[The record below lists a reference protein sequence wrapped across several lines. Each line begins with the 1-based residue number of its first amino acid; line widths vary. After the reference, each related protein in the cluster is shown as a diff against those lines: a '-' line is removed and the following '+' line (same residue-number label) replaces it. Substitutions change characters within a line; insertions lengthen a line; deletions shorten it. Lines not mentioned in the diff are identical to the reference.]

1 MRRLRRLS
9 RRERLWVQ
17 EAIDQLCA
25 YHRVSDRDEDY
36 RSVAWTAF
44 FGAYR
49 RFYAVSS
56 PDFWPYAY
64 EQISAALAVEKRIR
78 QDWVYRILSL
88 HVPAAPGSDETLLT
102 RLPDRR
108 GDFTN
113 GVSFRDFLSRQP
125 RDTARLAFHLMDGDS
140 MEEARSLLGMTDKE
154 LRCAVEQLREALARY
169 CAI

>member
-1 MRRLRRLS
+1 MGAGGYRPALRIPS
-9 RRERLWVQ
+9 RERPGRGLP
-17 EAIDQLCA
+17 L
-25 YHRVSDRDEDY
+25 R
-36 RSVAWTAF
+36 
-44 FGAYR
+44 GAYR

-88 HVPAAPGSDETLLT
+88 HVPAAPGSGETLLT

>member
-88 HVPAAPGSDETLLT
+88 HVPAAPGSGETLLT
-102 RLPDRR
+102 RLPAPGYGAAGFPFDGRR
-108 GDFTN
+108 QYGGGTQP
-113 GVSFRDFLSRQP
+113 SRN
-125 RDTARLAFHLMDGDS
+125 D
-140 MEEARSLLGMTDKE
+140 
-154 LRCAVEQLREALARY
+154 
-169 CAI
+169 

>member
-88 HVPAAPGSDETLLT
+88 HVPAAPGSGETLLT
-102 RLPDRR
+102 AGAISPTAFLFGIFSAASPEIRR
-108 GDFTN
+108 GW
-113 GVSFRDFLSRQP
+113 LS
-125 RDTARLAFHLMDGDS
+125 
-140 MEEARSLLGMTDKE
+140 
-154 LRCAVEQLREALARY
+154 
-169 CAI
+169 I